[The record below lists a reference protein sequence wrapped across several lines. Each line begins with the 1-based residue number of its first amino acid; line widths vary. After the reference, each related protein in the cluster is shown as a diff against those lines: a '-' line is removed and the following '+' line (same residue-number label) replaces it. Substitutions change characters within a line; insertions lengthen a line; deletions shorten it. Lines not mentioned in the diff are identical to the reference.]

1 VLRVSRTRT
10 RSGQKEKDVS
20 DKLQNYEL
28 VSVYQLNPEDQ
39 EKLLTTQREC
49 VFNWCTKDEWPMGVI
64 MSYIWRKD
72 RIWLTGGAHRH
83 RMSAVRRNPK
93 VSVVVTSTGTDMGPG
108 KTVTI
113 KGTCIV
119 HEDAETKD
127 WFYPEFAGGLNPD
140 PVAAEAFRKMLDS
153 PLRIVLEIVPEKFIT
168 YDGAKMFAHTAGT
181 LDESELAE
189 PSESDTVRLQ
199 REIKRRGL

>member
-1 VLRVSRTRT
+1 VGRTSRTKI
-10 RSGQKEKDVS
+10 RSGQEEKDVS

-127 WFYPEFAGGLNPD
+127 WFYPEFAGALNPD

-153 PLRIVLEIVPEKFIT
+153 PLRLVLEIVPEKFIT

-199 REIKRRGL
+199 REIERRGL

>member
-1 VLRVSRTRT
+1 M
-10 RSGQKEKDVS
+10 S
-20 DKLQNYEL
+20 DDLQNYEL
-28 VSVYQLNPEDQ
+28 VSVYQLNPDDQ
-39 EKLLTTQREC
+39 ERLLLTQREC

-119 HEDAETKD
+119 HEDAQTKD
-127 WFYPEFAGGLNPD
+127 WFYPEFAGALNPD
-140 PVAAEAFRKMLDS
+140 PAAAAGFQKMLDS

-168 YDGAKMFAHTAGT
+168 YDGAKMLPTPP
-181 LDESELAE
+181 ELWMNQSYPNR
-189 PSESDTVRLQ
+189 PSRTRCV
-199 REIKRRGL
+199 